1 MQKPFFYH
9 ITTGKFI
16 KKSAVFHAQI
26 QQKYHEYHIKS
37 VNSQTL
43 NLICVDKSCPARA
56 LLKVTKSSG
65 LITEKGTKTKPN
77 GSKQKL
83 YKFNFGD
90 PNARNLTNFM
100 VLAKDSPP
108 HSEHPVTKLGLLS
121 GVKRDL
127 RELHIVM
134 GLKTSRPEVDAA
146 LSLMKIRDQIG
157 VQNELRVLGRKHNEL
172 QAFYRKMKSQRSN
185 HGNIL

>member
-1 MQKPFFYH
+1 MGTCEKPFFYH

-56 LLKVTKSSG
+56 LLKDTKSSG

-90 PNARNLTNFM
+90 PNARNLSNFTK
-100 VLAKDSPP
+100 LWRDCFCIWN
-108 HSEHPVTKLGLLS
+108 PVTTHSFVNKNVQKILVIKFISFNCKFSALQ
-121 GVKRDL
+121 
-127 RELHIVM
+127 H
-134 GLKTSRPEVDAA
+134 DAIYF
-146 LSLMKIRDQIG
+146 LIR
-157 VQNELRVLGRKHNEL
+157 
-172 QAFYRKMKSQRSN
+172 
-185 HGNIL
+185 

>member
-1 MQKPFFYH
+1 MGTCEKPFFYH

-43 NLICVDKSCPARA
+43 NLICVDKSCPAGA

-90 PNARNLTNFM
+90 PNARNLSNFTK
-100 VLAKDSPP
+100 LWRDCFCIWN
-108 HSEHPVTKLGLLS
+108 PVTTHSFVNKNIKKIKMIKFISFNCKFSALQ
-121 GVKRDL
+121 
-127 RELHIVM
+127 H
-134 GLKTSRPEVDAA
+134 DAIYF
-146 LSLMKIRDQIG
+146 LIR
-157 VQNELRVLGRKHNEL
+157 
-172 QAFYRKMKSQRSN
+172 
-185 HGNIL
+185 